1 LWAVSL
7 NPRTSNIAI
16 IELGRG
22 KREGSAASV
31 NGNIASVQS
40 VTPNVSAQSL
50 PFATLSPDLVLSAVE
65 SLGYAADARVFALNS
80 YENRVYQVGLED
92 GSSLV
97 VKFYRPRRWSDAQI
111 REEHSFLA
119 ELNALEIPVG
129 APIIRDEE
137 TIFVYEGFRFSI
149 FERLA
154 GRAVNLENPDDL
166 VSMGRF
172 VARIHAVGARARYA
186 HRSELS
192 IERLGN
198 ESREFLLQSGFLEG
212 DLQRAYET
220 LSADLLNEIAL
231 RFDAHGPLRSLRLH
245 GDCHMGNVLWRE
257 DTPHFVDFDD
267 TMMGP
272 AIQDLWMML
281 SGDRNQ
287 QQAQLIELVEGY
299 NEFYDFVPS
308 ELSLIESLRAL
319 RLMHYSA
326 WLGRRWSDPAFPL
339 SFPWFNTQRYWAE
352 HILELR
358 EQFALLDEPPLRLI

>member
-1 LWAVSL
+1 MASL
-7 NPRTSNIAI
+7 TLRTSSIATFEI
-16 IELGRG
+16 G
-22 KREGSAASV
+22 KVSRDRAEASV
-31 NGNIASVQS
+31 NGNVAAEQS
-40 VTPNVSAQSL
+40 PTPRASAQSH
-50 PFATLSPDLVLSAVE
+50 PFASLSPDLVLSAVE

-92 GSSLV
+92 GSSLI

-111 REEHSFLA
+111 REEHGFIA
-119 ELNALEIPVG
+119 ELNSLEIPVA
-129 APIIRDEE
+129 APIILDEE
-137 TIFVYEGFRFSI
+137 TIFVFEGFRFSL

-172 VARIHAVGARARYA
+172 VARIHAVGARVGFA
-186 HRSELS
+186 HRGELS

-220 LSADLLNEIAL
+220 LSADLLTEVAA
-231 RFDAHGPLRSLRLH
+231 RFDAHGPLRMLRLH
-245 GDCHMGNVLWRE
+245 GDCHMGNVLWRD

-272 AIQDLWMML
+272 AMQDLWMML
-281 SGDRNQ
+281 SGDRDQ
-287 QQAQLIELVEGY
+287 QQMQLIELVEGY
-299 NEFYDFVPS
+299 NEFFDFVPS

-358 EQFALLDEPPLRLI
+358 EQFALLDEAPLRLI